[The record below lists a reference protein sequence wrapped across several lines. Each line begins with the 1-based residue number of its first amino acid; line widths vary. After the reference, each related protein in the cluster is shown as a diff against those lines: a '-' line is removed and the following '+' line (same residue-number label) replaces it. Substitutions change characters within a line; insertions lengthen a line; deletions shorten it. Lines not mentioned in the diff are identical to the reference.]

1 MTRHILRTALVAAA
15 VSAVLAGCAGGPAGG
30 DGPAP
35 LNPASRFSLQV
46 EPGMDRIALVVR
58 EDGVSPSQVDA
69 LAALANRFGV
79 EGATALRIEAPAG
92 GDVVANDFA
101 FRVKAALEHVGA
113 PGHLIQVVAYEA
125 PDVRAPVLV
134 GFETLRA
141 VVPRCGTQWNNL
153 ARTNRNET
161 SSNFGCSVNA
171 NLAAQIANPRD
182 IVTPRGMTPSDL
194 GRRAVVFDNYRK
206 GEATA
211 AHQEDLIANRRVS
224 QAVD

>member
-1 MTRHILRTALVAAA
+1 MTRNTLRTLVVAAA
-15 VSAVLAGCAGGPAGG
+15 VSAALAACVGGPAGG

-35 LNPASRFSLQV
+35 LTPLSRFALQV
-46 EPGMDRIALVVR
+46 EPGVDRIALAVR
-58 EDGVSPSQVDA
+58 EDGVSAAQEDA

-79 EGATALRIEAPAG
+79 EGATTLRVEAPAG

-113 PGHLIQVVAYEA
+113 PGHLIQVVAYDA
-125 PDVRAPVLV
+125 PDARAPVLV
-134 GFETLRA
+134 GFETIRA
-141 VVPRCGTQWNNL
+141 VVPQCGTAWGNL

-161 SSNFGCSVNA
+161 SANFGCAVTA

-182 IVTPRGMTPSDL
+182 IVTPRGMTPSDA

-206 GEATA
+206 GSATA
-211 AHQEDLIANRRVS
+211 AQHEDLIANERVS
-224 QAVD
+224 QAVE

>member
-1 MTRHILRTALVAAA
+1 MMRQTLRTLIVAAA
-15 VSAVLAGCAGGPAGG
+15 VSAALSACAGGPAGG

-35 LNPASRFSLQV
+35 LTPVSRFTLQV
-46 EPGMDRIALVVR
+46 EPGVDRIALAVH
-58 EDGVSPSQVDA
+58 ENGVSPTQMDA
-69 LAALANRFGV
+69 LAALANRFGI
-79 EGATALRIEAPAG
+79 EGATVLRVEAPGG

-101 FRVKAALEHVGA
+101 FQIKSALERAGA
-113 PGHLIQVVAYEA
+113 PGHMIQVVAYAA
-125 PDVRAPVLV
+125 PDARAPVLV

-141 VVPRCGTQWNNL
+141 AVPRCGAEWTNL
-153 ARTNRNET
+153 ARTARNET
-161 SSNFGCSVNA
+161 ASNFGCAVTA

-182 IVTPRGMTPSDL
+182 IVAPRGMTPSDF
-194 GRRAVVFDNYRK
+194 GRRAVVYDNYRK

>member
-1 MTRHILRTALVAAA
+1 MTRQILRTTLIAAA
-15 VSAVLAGCAGGPAGG
+15 VSALLAGCVGGPAGG
-30 DGPAP
+30 VGPAP
-35 LNPASRFSLQV
+35 LSPVSRFSLQV
-46 EPGMDRIALVVR
+46 EPGIDRIALAVR
-58 EDGVSPSQVDA
+58 EDGVSQSQVDA

-79 EGATALRIEAPAG
+79 EGSGVLRVEAPSG

-101 FRVKAALEHVGA
+101 FRVKAALERVGA

-134 GFETLRA
+134 GFETVRA
-141 VVPRCGTQWNNL
+141 VVPQCGTQWNNL
-153 ARTNRNET
+153 ARTNLNET
-161 SSNFGCSVNA
+161 SSNFGCAVTA

-182 IVTPRGMTPSDL
+182 IVTPRGMTPSDF